1 MTKEE
6 MIGKAYNSFTDEE
19 KAKINKM
26 ITGTYYG
33 TFHGIE
39 ITPSILENGEYPIII
54 NLDNGLSVEG
64 TTVITDNETIE
75 TIDET
80 GTFYDPTE

>member
-6 MIGKAYNSFTDEE
+6 MIGRAYNSFTDKE
-19 KAKINKM
+19 KGEINKM
-26 ITGTYYG
+26 ISGAYYG

-39 ITPSILENGEYPIII
+39 ITPSVLENGKYPITI
-54 NLDNGLSVEG
+54 NLNNELSVDG
-64 TTVITDNETIE
+64 TTVITDDETIE
-75 TIDET
+75 TIDEN

>member
-1 MTKEE
+1 MTKKE
-6 MIGKAYNSFTDEE
+6 MIGRTYNSFTDEE
-19 KAKINKM
+19 KAEINKM
-26 ITGTYYG
+26 IADTYYG

-54 NLDNGLSVEG
+54 NLNNGLSVEG
-64 TTVITDNETIE
+64 TIIINDNETIE

>member
-1 MTKEE
+1 MTKNE
-6 MIGKAYNSFTDEE
+6 MIGRTYNSFTDEE
-19 KAKINKM
+19 KAEINKM
-26 ITGTYYG
+26 IAGTYYG

-64 TTVITDNETIE
+64 TIIINDNETIE